1 MCYVQVLHTKEWRR
15 SWNFIPRTKELL
27 CIETLSSRMIFG
39 ILHKLVY
46 IYKILVLATNVE
58 TNDDGPDTRLT
69 LVVQLY
75 NRKVIVWNE
84 RKSEKEGQT
93 KI

>member
-1 MCYVQVLHTKEWRR
+1 M
-15 SWNFIPRTKELL
+15 
-27 CIETLSSRMIFG
+27 
-39 ILHKLVY
+39 
-46 IYKILVLATNVE
+46 LATNVE
-58 TNDDGPDTRLT
+58 TIDDCSDTRLT

-93 KI
+93 KIKVICHLLESRINASELAKQTFHHCF